1 MAPHPGVFI
10 DPRANDAGSS
20 GPVLFLDRDGVINV
34 DHGYV
39 SAPSATQWVDG
50 IFDLCRGAI
59 ALGYRLIVV
68 TNQAGIARG
77 YYTEAQFLEY
87 THWVHAVFHERGAD
101 LLATVYCPHHPT
113 AGLEGL
119 RVICPC
125 RKPAPGMLLEA
136 KARFRIDMESSA
148 LIGDKLS
155 DIQAG
160 VAAGVGMLFYVGS
173 ANGRI
178 LSPEVQCG
186 SVAAVLP
193 KLLDDNQ
200 STSHGL
206 S

>member
-10 DPRANDAGSS
+10 DPRAGGTGSG

-39 SAPSATQWVDG
+39 STPSETQWVDG

-87 THWVHAVFHERGAD
+87 SHWVHAVFHEQGAD

-113 AGLEGL
+113 AGLERL

-125 RKPAPGMLLEA
+125 RKPAPGMLIEA
-136 KARFRIDMESSA
+136 SHRFNVDLVSSA
-148 LIGDKLS
+148 LVGDKPS
-155 DIQAG
+155 DLEAG
-160 VAAGVGMLFYVGS
+160 SAAGVGRLYLTSPTGKVDSHAEVWDLAGV
-173 ANGRI
+173 
-178 LSPEVQCG
+178 LSDLQCK
-186 SVAAVLP
+186 AA
-193 KLLDDNQ
+193 
-200 STSHGL
+200 
-206 S
+206 